1 MPASDKDTIYI
12 DIDDEITGI
21 IDKLQGSSGK
31 VVALVL
37 PKRAT
42 VFQSIVNMKLLKR
55 AADAQKKNAV
65 LITSEAGLLPLAG
78 MAGVHVAKTL
88 NSKPEIPLAPN
99 AMDNAVASFGEDGQE
114 LAMPPDPKQTV
125 GELADKEAAPK
136 PPTDGVETLM
146 LDADDI
152 PPEDLKKAGADGKSF
167 EPPAGA
173 KKPKNKKLKVPN
185 FERFRLLL
193 ILGAVLIVLLILG
206 FIFANATLPKAT
218 ISIKTNATNVDA
230 NFNLALSTGAT
241 TLDPNGNTIPAKL
254 SQQQKTYTASAV
266 TTGQKNNGNKA
277 QGTINISGGDCGA
290 NPNLPADLPSGSGF
304 SSNGLTYLT
313 QEAVTFVFAPS
324 GGGKKCTVQGV
335 GSNNKSDIPIVAQ
348 ANGLSSNT
356 SGTPFSDPNRTDLS
370 ASGSASGGTDSI
382 VQTVNQNDINSAKA
396 KITVNSNSVQQY
408 LQNQLQQGG
417 YYAIGSTYQ
426 AGTPNVTTSANVGD
440 AANTVT
446 VTETVTY
453 TMFGV
458 HQSDLNTLI
467 DNNVNGQIN
476 TAKQSILSTGLD
488 KAVFSVNSST
498 STGAQIAFTTV
509 AVAGPQ
515 LNVASIKQQA
525 EGQKTGALQ
534 TQLQNNPNVTGVTVK
549 LSPFWISTV
558 PKNASRIT
566 VNIAKP
572 TTTAKAGSSAS
583 TP

>member
-1 MPASDKDTIYI
+1 MPSSDKATIYI

-21 IDKLQGSSGK
+21 IDKLQGSKGK

-55 AADAQKKNAV
+55 AADAEKKNAV
-65 LITSEAGLLPLAG
+65 LITSETGLLPLAG
-78 MAGVHVAKTL
+78 MAGIHVAKTL
-88 NSKPEIPLAPN
+88 NSKPEIPPSPG
-99 AMDNAVASFGEDGQE
+99 AMDNAVSSIGEDGQE
-114 LAMPPDPKQTV
+114 LDNPPDPKETV
-125 GELADKEAAPK
+125 GALADQQAAPK
-136 PPTDGVETLM
+136 PPADGVETLM

-152 PPEDLKKAGADGKSF
+152 PPEDLNKAGTDGKSF
-167 EPPAGA
+167 EPPAGT
-173 KKPKNKKLKVPN
+173 KKDKNKKLKVPN

-193 ILGAVLIVLLILG
+193 ILGGVLLLLLIIG

-218 ISIKTNATNVDA
+218 ITIKTNATNVDA
-230 NFNLALSTGAT
+230 NFNLTLSTGAT
-241 TLDPNGNTIPAKL
+241 SLDPSSNTIPAKL
-254 SQQQKTYTASAV
+254 SQQQKTYTANEV

-277 QGTINISGGDCGA
+277 
-290 NPNLPADLPSGSGF
+290 SGSVTMTATESNNQFPPDVPAGTGL
-304 SSNGLTYLT
+304 SANGLTYIT
-313 QEAVTFVFAPS
+313 QNNTTFS
-324 GGGKKCTVQGV
+324 QQG
-335 GSNNKSDIPIVAQ
+335 NNDKHGNITYAATGPTQVVAQ
-348 ANGLSSNT
+348 TGGASYNG
-356 SGTPFSDPNRTDLS
+356 
-370 ASGSASGGTDSI
+370 ASTFTVAGRNDVSVQVSQAITGGTDSI
-382 VQTVNQNDINSAKA
+382 VQTVNQNDINNAKA

-408 LQNQLQQGG
+408 LQNQLQQSG
-417 YYAIGSTYQ
+417 YYAISSTYQ
-426 AGTPNVTTSANVGD
+426 AGTPAVTTSANVGD

-453 TMFGV
+453 TEFGV

-476 TAKQSILSTGLD
+476 TVKQSILSTGLD
-488 KAVFSVNSST
+488 KAAFSVNSST
-498 STGAQIAFTTV
+498 ATGAQIAFSTV

-515 LNVASIKQQA
+515 LNVASIKQEA
-525 EGQKTGALQ
+525 EGQKTAALQ
-534 TQLQNNPNVTGVTVK
+534 IQLQNNPDVTGVTVK

-572 TTTAKAGSSAS
+572 TTTAKAGSNAS

>member
-1 MPASDKDTIYI
+1 MPSSDKDTIYI

-21 IDKLQGSSGK
+21 IDKLQGSKGK

-55 AADAQKKNAV
+55 AADAGKKNAV

-88 NSKPEIPLAPN
+88 NSKPEIPLAPGG
-99 AMDNAVASFGEDGQE
+99 MDDAVESIGEDGQE
-114 LAMPPDPKQTV
+114 LDTPPDPKQTV
-125 GELADKEAAPK
+125 GALADKEAAPK

-193 ILGAVLIVLLILG
+193 ILGAALLILLIIG

-218 ISIKTNATNVDA
+218 ITIKTNATNVDA
-230 NFNLALSTGAT
+230 NFNMILSTGAT
-241 TLDPNGNTIPAKL
+241 SLDPSSNTIPAKL
-254 SQQQKTYTASAV
+254 AQQQKTYTANEV

-277 QGTINISGGDCGA
+277 
-290 NPNLPADLPSGSGF
+290 SGSVILTATE
-304 SSNGLTYLT
+304 SSLQPPQDVPAGTGLSANGLTYIT
-313 QEAVTFVFAPS
+313 QNDTKFPHNGNNN
-324 GGGKKCTVQGV
+324 GGSISYTADPTQV
-335 GSNNKSDIPIVAQ
+335 VAQ
-348 ANGLSSNT
+348 TAGASSNGAST
-356 SGTPFSDPNRTDLS
+356 FTVAGRSDVTGQVS
-370 ASGSASGGTDSI
+370 QAIAGGTDSI
-382 VQTVNQNDINSAKA
+382 VQTVNQNDINNAKA

-408 LQNQLQQGG
+408 LQNQLQQSG
-417 YYAIGSTYQ
+417 YYVITSTYQ
-426 AGTPNVTTSANVGD
+426 PGTPAVTTSANVGD

-453 TMFGV
+453 TEFGV

-476 TAKQSILSTGLD
+476 TTKQSILTTGLD
-488 KAVFSVNSST
+488 KAVFNVNSST

-515 LNVASIKQQA
+515 LNVASIKQEA

-534 TQLQNNPNVTGVTVK
+534 TQLQNNPDVTGVTVK

-558 PKNASRIT
+558 PSNMSRIT

-572 TTTAKAGSSAS
+572 TTTAKAGSNAS
-583 TP
+583 SP